1 MTFPF
6 LFACRKELKI
16 QKARFTTQ
24 LEDAHRN
31 VQSLET
37 KVSEMQV
44 KIQNLEQELS
54 LKQWNVDSKYCMIK

>member
-1 MTFPF
+1 MLFTFCF
-6 LFACRKELKI
+6 RKELKL

-31 VQSLET
+31 VQSLEA
-37 KVSEMQV
+37 KVSNMQV

-54 LKQWNVDSKYCMIK
+54 QKQWNVDSKYSSGNLR